1 MTDRGQGSG
10 DSGVQAA
17 GRADGGSRRG
27 RHVPDGVIL
36 AIACVAQFMVVLDV
50 SIVNVALPSI
60 GRDLHYTP
68 TGLQWVVNAYVL
80 TFAGF
85 LLLGGRAAD
94 LFGRR
99 RVFLFGLGLFTVASL
114 AGGVAQDSTWLT
126 AARAVQGIGGALLS
140 PATLTIIVTTF
151 APQRRPWALGIW
163 SAVAGAGGA
172 AGSILGGVLTA
183 ELSWRWVLFVNIP
196 IGVAGVIAG
205 LLWLTESRASDSA
218 RQPSAGQNGAGQ
230 NGARQPSARQM
241 ADSPA
246 PRLDIVGA
254 VAVTLGLGAL
264 VYAIVGTETHPWGSA
279 QTLILLAVA
288 VVLLAIFAVIEL
300 RVARTPLVPFG
311 LFRSRSVTGANIV
324 MFLVG
329 AAFFA
334 MWYFLSLYLQNVLGY
349 SALRAGMA
357 FLPMA
362 VSIIIGAQVSARLMP
377 RIGGR
382 PLLLAGTILATAGFA
397 WLSRITPAASYW
409 QHVFGPGCVIALAL
423 GLLFTP
429 LAAAATAGVSFSEAG
444 LASGVLNT
452 SRQVGGSLGL
462 AVLATIATD
471 RTQAMLAGSAGAR
484 QSIAAALNNGY
495 ARAFEVAAALTLAAF
510 LASFVV
516 PPIGN
521 RRSQSEGN
529 GGQVREQH
537 AGTPDAGAATT
548 GGSAHL

>member
-1 MTDRGQGSG
+1 MTELNMTE
-10 DSGVQAA
+10 
-17 GRADGGSRRG
+17 RRP
-27 RHVPDGVIL
+27 VPDGIIL

-68 TGLQWVVNAYVL
+68 SGLQWVVNAYVL

-99 RVFLFGLGLFTVASL
+99 RVFLFGLGLFTIASL

-126 AARAVQGIGGALLS
+126 AARAVQGIGGAMLS

-151 APQRRPWALGIW
+151 APERRAWALGVW

-172 AGSILGGVLTA
+172 AGSILGGVLTST
-183 ELSWRWVLFVNIP
+183 LSWRWVLFVNIP
-196 IGVAGVIAG
+196 IGVAGMIAG
-205 LLWLTESRASDSA
+205 LVWLTESRASD
-218 RQPSAGQNGAGQ
+218 RGG
-230 NGARQPSARQM
+230 
-241 ADSPA
+241 PA
-246 PRLDIVGA
+246 PRLDIGGA
-254 VAVTLGLGAL
+254 ITVTLGLGAL
-264 VYAIVGTETHPWGSA
+264 VYAIVGTETHSWGSA

-288 VVLLAIFAVIEL
+288 AVLLAVFTVIEL
-300 RVARTPLVPFG
+300 RLVRTPLVPFS
-311 LFRSRSVTGANIV
+311 LFRSRSVSGANLV

-349 SALRAGMA
+349 SALRAGLA

-362 VSIIIGAQVSARLMP
+362 IAIIIGAQASSRLLP
-377 RIGGR
+377 RIGVR
-382 PLLLAGTILATAGFA
+382 PLLLTGTILATVGFA
-397 WLSRITPAASYW
+397 WLSRITPGASYW
-409 QHVFGPGCVIALAL
+409 QHVFGPGCIISLAL
-423 GLLFTP
+423 GVLFTP
-429 LAAAATAGVSFSEAG
+429 LAAAATTGVSFSEAG

-452 SRQVGGSLGL
+452 SRQIGGSLGL

-471 RTQAMLAGSAGAR
+471 RTHDALRNAAGSH
-484 QSIAAALNNGY
+484 AALNDGY
-495 ARAFEVAAALTLAAF
+495 SRAFEVAAALTLAAF

-516 PPIGN
+516 PAIRS
-521 RRSQSEGN
+521 RR
-529 GGQVREQH
+529 
-537 AGTPDAGAATT
+537 AGSAATSPDQPADQQGRSMIT
-548 GGSAHL
+548 EPRQ

>member
-1 MTDRGQGSG
+1 MTDRQ
-10 DSGVQAA
+10 A
-17 GRADGGSRRG
+17 GRATRRG
-27 RHVPDGVIL
+27 YGRSRHVPDGVIL

-60 GRDLHYTP
+60 GRDLHYTAS
-68 TGLQWVVNAYVL
+68 GLQWVVNAYVL

-114 AGGVAQDSTWLT
+114 AGGVATDSTWLT

-151 APQRRPWALGIW
+151 APQRRAWALGIW

-172 AGSILGGVLTA
+172 AGSILGGVLTSA
-183 ELSWRWVLFVNIP
+183 LSWRWVLFVNIP
-196 IGVAGVIAG
+196 IGIAG
-205 LLWLTESRASDSA
+205 IIAGMLWLTESRASDRTS
-218 RQPSAGQNGAGQ
+218 QAGD
-230 NGARQPSARQM
+230 RL
-241 ADSPA
+241 A
-246 PRLDIVGA
+246 PRLDVAGA
-254 VAVTLGLGAL
+254 VTVTLGLGAL

-279 QTLILLAVA
+279 QTLILLAIA
-288 VVLLAIFAVIEL
+288 VVLLAAFAVIEL
-300 RVARTPLVPFG
+300 RLVSTPLVPFS
-311 LFRSRSVTGANIV
+311 LFRSRSVTGANTV

-362 VSIIIGAQVSARLMP
+362 VSIIIGAQASSRLMP
-377 RIGGR
+377 RTGVR
-382 PLLLAGTILATAGFA
+382 PLLLAGTILATAGFG
-397 WLSRITPAASYW
+397 WLSRITPGASYW
-409 QHVFGPGCVIALAL
+409 QHVFGPGCIIALAL
-423 GLLFTP
+423 GVLFTP
-429 LAAAATAGVSFSEAG
+429 LAGAATAGVSYSEAG

-452 SRQVGGSLGL
+452 SRQIGGSLGL

-471 RTQAMLAGSAGAR
+471 HTLALIRGTTAGGAAGQQAGLSYGQHSPAVTAAYSA
-484 QSIAAALNNGY
+484 GY

-510 LASFVV
+510 LASFIV
-516 PPIGN
+516 PAIRN
-521 RRSQSEGN
+521 RRAPA
-529 GGQVREQH
+529 GQ
-537 AGTPDAGAATT
+537 AGDQATGQQDAAPTDAAPTDD
-548 GGSAHL
+548 AARR

>member
-1 MTDRGQGSG
+1 MSNSQPMTTGRGP
-10 DSGVQAA
+10 A
-17 GRADGGSRRG
+17 G

-60 GRDLHYTP
+60 GRDLHYTA

-99 RVFLFGLGLFTVASL
+99 RVYLFGLGLFTVASL
-114 AGGVAQDSTWLT
+114 AGGVATDSTWLT
-126 AARAVQGIGGALLS
+126 AARAVQGVGGALLS

-172 AGSILGGVLTA
+172 AGSILGGVLTSA
-183 ELSWRWVLFVNIP
+183 LSWRWVLFVNIP
-196 IGVAGVIAG
+196 IGIAGMIAGVI
-205 LLWLTESRASDSA
+205 WLTESRA
-218 RQPSAGQNGAGQ
+218 
-230 NGARQPSARQM
+230 
-241 ADSPA
+241 ADRAPQGDDRPA
-246 PRLDIVGA
+246 PRLDIAGA
-254 VAVTLGLGAL
+254 VAVTLGLGTL
-264 VYAIVGTETHPWGSA
+264 VYAIVETETHPWGSA
-279 QTLILLAVA
+279 YTLTLLAIAAVLLAV
-288 VVLLAIFAVIEL
+288 FAVIEL

-311 LFRSRSVTGANIV
+311 LFRSRSVSGANTV
-324 MFLVG
+324 MFLIG

-349 SALRAGMA
+349 SALRAGLA

-362 VSIIIGAQVSARLMP
+362 VSIIIGAQASARLMP
-377 RIGGR
+377 RTGVR
-382 PLLLAGTILATAGFA
+382 PLLLTGTALGTAGFA
-397 WLSRITPAASYW
+397 WLSRIEPGGSYW
-409 QHVFGPGCVIALAL
+409 QHVFGPGFLIALAL

-429 LAAAATAGVSFSEAG
+429 LAAAATSGVSFSEAG

-452 SRQVGGSLGL
+452 SRQIGGSLGL
-462 AVLATIATD
+462 AILATIATD
-471 RTQAMLAGSAGAR
+471 RTNALLAGHR
-484 QSIAAALNNGY
+484 TEAAALNAGY
-495 ARAFEVAAALTLAAF
+495 ARAFEAAAGLTLAAF

-516 PPIGN
+516 PAIRS
-521 RRSQSEGN
+521 RR
-529 GGQVREQH
+529 
-537 AGTPDAGAATT
+537 PAGASTGEQPKAAEATGAGDPVT
-548 GGSAHL
+548 R